1 MSAPM
6 VRAILEGRKGQT
18 RRIVTPQYQVTSGET
33 WTSIKTK
40 GWMYQSKIENCD
52 GLLRVCPYGEPG
64 DVLWVRETWRI
75 AHVNHKLKSGDFF
88 VLQFRDYSTK
98 KIDPEFLRDK
108 FYGKPYEIGAIGDA
122 YSKWKP
128 SIFMP
133 KEACRIKLKATDV
146 RVERLNDISKEDA
159 MAEGIERAGYGYK
172 SYEIIHAGRHKG
184 EPNPHSVIPN
194 NSPITSYMELWE
206 SINGL
211 GAWDKNPWVWK
222 ISFKRI
228 QQ

>member
-6 VRAILEGRKGQT
+6 VRAILDGRKTQT
-18 RRIVTPQYQVTSGET
+18 RRIIPVQPDSFGPPQWWVPEYCKQIRPPSEEVY
-33 WTSIKTK
+33 KTEALK
-40 GWMYQSKIENCD
+40 RCK
-52 GLLRVCPYGEPG
+52 YGQPG
-64 DVLWVRETWRI
+64 DILWVRETWQTWALGWI
-75 AHVNHKLKSGDFF
+75 FKASYGDE
-88 VLQFRDYSTK
+88 LPK
-98 KIDPEFLRDK
+98 GI
-108 FYGKPYEIGAIGDA
+108 
-122 YSKWKP
+122 KWKP

-133 KEACRIKLKATDV
+133 REASRIRLEVTDI
-146 RVERLNDISKEDA
+146 RVERPQDISEEDC

-211 GAWDKNPWVWK
+211 NSWELNLWVWV